1 MKNLNRKEFLM
12 LAVATVSAAAL
23 PGCAGAA
30 GAGDSSEADE
40 VHASLDG
47 LLSELKAAQG
57 EAYDAAIAKME
68 ELCGDKLDEM
78 GITADELA
86 TEYLQK
92 FDYEVEGVQITGS
105 SAQAKVKLSARS
117 VTQVIKDTAAKGD
130 PLHFKRDDLL
140 ATLREAP
147 VQDTEATVYV
157 SKAADGAWD
166 AKDGL
171 TLALVKLCF

>member
-1 MKNLNRKEFLM
+1 MKNLNRTEFLM
-12 LAVATVSAAAL
+12 LTATTLLAVTL
-23 PGCAGAA
+23 PGCGGAA
-30 GAGDSSEADE
+30 GAGDSSDADE
-40 VHASLDG
+40 VRSALDG
-47 LLSELKAAQG
+47 LLSELKASQG
-57 EAYDAAIAKME
+57 DAYDTAIAKME

-86 TEYLQK
+86 REYLQK
-92 FDYEVEGVQITGS
+92 FDYEVEDVQITGS

-130 PLHFKRDDLL
+130 PLHFKREDLL
-140 ATLREAP
+140 ETLRDAP

-157 SKAADGAWD
+157 SKAADGSWD

>member
-12 LAVATVSAAAL
+12 LTATTLLAVAL
-23 PGCAGAA
+23 PGCGGAA
-30 GAGDSSEADE
+30 GAGDSSDADE
-40 VHASLDG
+40 VRASLDG
-47 LLSELKAAQG
+47 LLSELKASQG
-57 EAYDAAIAKME
+57 DAYDTAIAKMV

-86 TEYLQK
+86 REYLQE
-92 FDYEVEGVQITGS
+92 FDYEVEDVQITGS

-140 ATLREAP
+140 ETLRDAP

-157 SKAADGAWD
+157 SKAADGSWD

>member
-12 LAVATVSAAAL
+12 LAVAAVSAAAL

-30 GAGDSSEADE
+30 GAGDTSDADE
-40 VHASLDG
+40 VRASLDG

-57 EAYDAAIAKME
+57 EAYDAAITKME

-78 GITADELA
+78 GITAGELA
-86 TEYLQK
+86 REYLQK
-92 FDYEVEGVQITGS
+92 FDYEVEDVQITGS

-140 ATLREAP
+140 ETLRDAP
-147 VQDTEATVYV
+147 VQDTDATVYV
-157 SKAADGAWD
+157 SKGSDGAWD

>member
-12 LAVATVSAAAL
+12 LTATTLLAVTL
-23 PGCAGAA
+23 PGCGGAA
-30 GAGDSSEADE
+30 GAGDSSDADE
-40 VHASLDG
+40 VRASLDG
-47 LLSELKAAQG
+47 LLSELKASQG
-57 EAYDAAIAKME
+57 EAYDTAIAKME

-86 TEYLQK
+86 REYLQE
-92 FDYEVEGVQITGS
+92 FDYELEDVQITGS

-140 ATLREAP
+140 ETLRNAP
-147 VQDTEATVYV
+147 VKDIEATVYV
-157 SKAADGAWD
+157 SKAADGSWD

>member
-1 MKNLNRKEFLM
+1 MKNLNRTEFLM
-12 LAVATVSAAAL
+12 LTATTLLAVTL
-23 PGCAGAA
+23 PGCGGAA
-30 GAGDSSEADE
+30 GAGDSSDADE
-40 VHASLDG
+40 VRSALDG
-47 LLSELKAAQG
+47 LLSELKASQG
-57 EAYDAAIAKME
+57 DAYDTAIAKMV

-86 TEYLQK
+86 REYLQK
-92 FDYEVEGVQITGS
+92 FDYEVEDVQITGS

-130 PLHFKRDDLL
+130 PLHFKREDLL
-140 ATLREAP
+140 ETLRDAP
-147 VQDTEATVYV
+147 VQDTDATVYV
-157 SKAADGAWD
+157 SKAADGSWD

>member
-12 LAVATVSAAAL
+12 LTATTLLAVTL
-23 PGCAGAA
+23 PGCGGAA
-30 GAGDSSEADE
+30 GAGDSSDADE
-40 VHASLDG
+40 VRASLDG
-47 LLSELKAAQG
+47 LLSELKASQG
-57 EAYDAAIAKME
+57 EAYDTAIAKME

-86 TEYLQK
+86 REYLQE
-92 FDYEVEGVQITGS
+92 FDYEIEDVQITGS

-140 ATLREAP
+140 ETLRNAP
-147 VQDTEATVYV
+147 VKDIEATVYV
-157 SKAADGAWD
+157 SKAADGSWD

>member
-1 MKNLNRKEFLM
+1 MKNLNRKEFLILTATTL
-12 LAVATVSAAAL
+12 LAVTL
-23 PGCAGAA
+23 PGCGGAA
-30 GAGDSSEADE
+30 GTGDSSDADE
-40 VHASLDG
+40 VRASLDG
-47 LLSELKAAQG
+47 LLSELKAAKG

-86 TEYLQK
+86 REYLQE
-92 FDYEVEGVQITGS
+92 FDYEIEDVQITGS

-147 VQDTEATVYV
+147 AQDTEATVYV
-157 SKAADGAWD
+157 SKAADGSWD

>member
-1 MKNLNRKEFLM
+1 MKNLNRTEFLM
-12 LAVATVSAAAL
+12 LTATTLLAVTL
-23 PGCAGAA
+23 PGCGGAA
-30 GAGDSSEADE
+30 GAGDSSDADE
-40 VHASLDG
+40 VRSALDG
-47 LLSELKAAQG
+47 LLSELKASQG
-57 EAYDAAIAKME
+57 DAYDTAIAKME

-86 TEYLQK
+86 REYLQK
-92 FDYEVEGVQITGS
+92 FDYEVEDVQITGS

-130 PLHFKRDDLL
+130 PLHFKREDLL
-140 ATLREAP
+140 ETLRDAP
-147 VQDTEATVYV
+147 VQDTDATVYV
-157 SKAADGAWD
+157 SKAADGSWD

>member
-12 LAVATVSAAAL
+12 LTATTLLAGAL
-23 PGCAGAA
+23 PGCGGAA
-30 GAGDSSEADE
+30 GAGDSSDADE
-40 VHASLDG
+40 VRASLDG

-57 EAYDAAIAKME
+57 DAYDAAIAKME

-86 TEYLQK
+86 REYLQE
-92 FDYEVEGVQITGS
+92 FDYEIEDVQITGS

-140 ATLREAP
+140 ETLSCAP
-147 VQDTEATVYV
+147 VQDTDATVYV
-157 SKAADGAWD
+157 SKAADGSWD

>member
-12 LAVATVSAAAL
+12 LAAAAASAAAL

-40 VHASLDG
+40 VRSALDG

-92 FDYEVEGVQITGS
+92 FDYEVEDVKITGS
-105 SAQAKVKLSARS
+105 SAQAKVKLSVRS

-130 PLHFKRDDLL
+130 PLHFRRDDLL
-140 ATLREAP
+140 ETLRDAP

-157 SKAADGAWD
+157 SKVADGGWD

>member
-12 LAVATVSAAAL
+12 LTATTLLAVTL
-23 PGCAGAA
+23 PGCGGAA
-30 GAGDSSEADE
+30 GTGDSSDADE
-40 VHASLDG
+40 VRASLDG
-47 LLSELKAAQG
+47 LLSELKAQQG
-57 EAYDAAIAKME
+57 DAYETAIAKME

-86 TEYLQK
+86 REYLQE
-92 FDYEVEGVQITGS
+92 FDYEVGDVQITGS

-117 VTQVIKDTAAKGD
+117 VTQVIKDTAAKDD

-140 ATLREAP
+140 ETLSSAP

-157 SKAADGAWD
+157 SKAADGSWD

>member
-12 LAVATVSAAAL
+12 LAVAAVSAAAL

-30 GAGDSSEADE
+30 GAGDTADADE
-40 VHASLDG
+40 VRASLDG

-86 TEYLQK
+86 REYLQK
-92 FDYEVEGVQITGS
+92 FDY
-105 SAQAKVKLSARS
+105 
-117 VTQVIKDTAAKGD
+117 DTCKGMS
-130 PLHFKRDDLL
+130 PWKII
-140 ATLREAP
+140 
-147 VQDTEATVYV
+147 
-157 SKAADGAWD
+157 
-166 AKDGL
+166 
-171 TLALVKLCF
+171 

>member
-12 LAVATVSAAAL
+12 LTATTLLAVTL
-23 PGCAGAA
+23 PGCGGAA
-30 GAGDSSEADE
+30 GAGDSSDADE
-40 VHASLDG
+40 VRSALDG

-57 EAYDAAIAKME
+57 DAYDTAIAKME

-86 TEYLQK
+86 REYLQK
-92 FDYEVEGVQITGS
+92 FDYEVEDVQITGS

-140 ATLREAP
+140 ETLSSAP

-157 SKAADGAWD
+157 SKAADGSWD

>member
-1 MKNLNRKEFLM
+1 MKNLNRREFLM
-12 LAVATVSAAAL
+12 LTATTLLAVTLS
-23 PGCAGAA
+23 GCGGAA
-30 GAGDSSEADE
+30 GTGDSSDADE
-40 VHASLDG
+40 VRASLDG

-57 EAYDAAIAKME
+57 DAYDTAIAKME

-86 TEYLQK
+86 REYLQE
-92 FDYEVEGVQITGS
+92 FDYEVGDVQITGS

-140 ATLREAP
+140 ETLSSAP

-157 SKAADGAWD
+157 SKAADGSWD

>member
-1 MKNLNRKEFLM
+1 MKNMNRREFLM
-12 LAVATVSAAAL
+12 LAATAASAAAM
-23 PGCAGAA
+23 PGCGGAA
-30 GAGDSSEADE
+30 GAGGSSDADE
-40 VHASLDG
+40 VRASLDG

-57 EAYDAAIAKME
+57 EAYDVAIAKME
-68 ELCGDKLDEM
+68 ELCADKLDEM

-92 FDYEVEGVQITGS
+92 FDYEVEDVQVTGS

-140 ATLREAP
+140 ETLRDAP

-157 SKAADGAWD
+157 SKAADGGWD

>member
-1 MKNLNRKEFLM
+1 MKNMNRREFLM
-12 LAVATVSAAAL
+12 LAVTAASVAAM
-23 PGCAGAA
+23 PGCGGAA
-30 GAGDSSEADE
+30 GAGGSSDADE
-40 VHASLDG
+40 VRASLDG

-57 EAYDAAIAKME
+57 EAYDVAIAKME
-68 ELCGDKLDEM
+68 ELCADKLDEM

-92 FDYEVEGVQITGS
+92 FDYEVDDVQVTGS

-140 ATLREAP
+140 ETLRDAP

-157 SKAADGAWD
+157 SKAADGGWG

>member
-12 LAVATVSAAAL
+12 LAAAAVSAAAL

-30 GAGDSSEADE
+30 GAGDSSDADE
-40 VHASLDG
+40 VRASLDG

-57 EAYDAAIAKME
+57 DAYDTAIAKMV

-86 TEYLQK
+86 REYLQK
-92 FDYEVEGVQITGS
+92 FDYEVEDVQITGS

-140 ATLREAP
+140 ETLRDAP